1 MRKEL
6 QTAQRQIKNAF
17 GCDAI
22 KVSQNLLRNV
32 KLLTVGFGALGAMSV
47 KMSAE
52 IQQTRAALVTLTRS
66 ADTADKLLKEIKTFA
81 ATTPFEFKGLA
92 KASQQMIAFGFE
104 AKAVVPILNAVGD
117 AVSGLGGSQENM
129 DSIVRVLG
137 QIQTKGKVTAKEI
150 MQLSQQGIN
159 AWQYLADAANVSVA
173 EIQKTVSKGGMASS
187 QALTAIITGMSKQFK
202 GGMEAQSK
210 TLLGIWATVRENMT
224 GVMRQI
230 GEAITKG
237 FDLEKTFGRFSKW
250 LTAFTVEID
259 KSGFKQ
265 ALKTMVPDSVKLAL
279 IGIASTITA
288 RLIPALVLAWNKIL
302 LMNSGLLTLTVGMG
316 AATFGLT
323 FLITEFT
330 GYTNVIKTAIE
341 KTKDWFSTWKENR
354 KILKGIGTE
363 EIARRLEEQ
372 PGSIWG
378 WKEFK
383 ERDGKKAAKTK
394 TESPEKKAAR
404 EAKERD
410 EALKE
415 SLATLTSESA
425 AAEKSNAIA
434 LKAQQAQDA
443 FKNLAREAKNTSK
456 SIEHAW
462 LEMTG
467 SQKDILDS
475 WHKDQ
480 LEELEKSKD
489 ANQNYQRDKT
499 RLEETYQ
506 EKLRQLL
513 NAEAKERAETIK
525 GITDS
530 YKGMYDKL
538 SEMGLK
544 GSGKDIFNLKKVA
557 EDDIKAMSDYFAK
570 LTAEYTA
577 ATAAQKKNILD
588 GIKEAG
594 IEYKLTVS
602 DMLDFS
608 TEKAQYEAERF
619 KQLQNDKINY
629 YRQCKDIQA
638 EIDEAYNQ
646 LSLERLQKYFT
657 EEQALRLG
665 NMEAIKVEMD
675 TYVQAMQD
683 AYAPIEL
690 MFANM
695 RKTFIDGFGSAISD
709 VIMGVSSLADAFR
722 DLGKSMIKV
731 IVDYYAKQIAA
742 RLALSLLGKTTLS
755 AETKAS
761 VVAGKAVAKAW
772 SAAAANVSLASF
784 GSNSVPAMAGIA
796 AAHGLTKT
804 LSMPELAEGGLTTG
818 PTIAMI
824 GEGRYKEAVLPLS
837 DKTFDRLAD
846 GINKASGQR
855 GNTEI
860 NVYGDI
866 NSASDEDRIF
876 SELFKNTR
884 FALMGA

>member
-1 MRKEL
+1 
-6 QTAQRQIKNAF
+6 
-17 GCDAI
+17 
-22 KVSQNLLRNV
+22 
-32 KLLTVGFGALGAMSV
+32 
-47 KMSAE
+47 
-52 IQQTRAALVTLTRS
+52 
-66 ADTADKLLKEIKTFA
+66 
-81 ATTPFEFKGLA
+81 
-92 KASQQMIAFGFE
+92 
-104 AKAVVPILNAVGD
+104 
-117 AVSGLGGSQENM
+117 
-129 DSIVRVLG
+129 
-137 QIQTKGKVTAKEI
+137 
-150 MQLSQQGIN
+150 
-159 AWQYLADAANVSVA
+159 
-173 EIQKTVSKGGMASS
+173 
-187 QALTAIITGMSKQFK
+187 
-202 GGMEAQSK
+202 
-210 TLLGIWATVRENMT
+210 
-224 GVMRQI
+224 
-230 GEAITKG
+230 
-237 FDLEKTFGRFSKW
+237 
-250 LTAFTVEID
+250 
-259 KSGFKQ
+259 
-265 ALKTMVPDSVKLAL
+265 
-279 IGIASTITA
+279 
-288 RLIPALVLAWNKIL
+288 
-302 LMNSGLLTLTVGMG
+302 MNSGLLTLTLGMG

-323 FLITEFT
+323 FLITEIT

-363 EIARRLEEQ
+363 EIARRLKEQ

-383 ERDGKKAAKTK
+383 ERDEKKAAKTK
-394 TESPEKKAAR
+394 TESPEEKAAR

-415 SLATLTSESA
+415 SLAMLTSESA

-443 FKNLAREAKNTSK
+443 FKNLAREAENTSK

-513 NAEAKERAETIK
+513 NAEAKERAATIK
-525 GITDS
+525 EITDS
-530 YKGMYDKL
+530 YRGMYDKL
-538 SEMGLK
+538 NEMGLK
-544 GSGKDIFNLKKVA
+544 GSGKDIFNLEKA
-557 EDDIKAMSDYFAK
+557 AADDIKATSDYFAK

-588 GIKEAG
+588 GIKEAE
-594 IEYKLTVS
+594 IKYKLTAS

-695 RKTFIDGFGSAISD
+695 RKTFMDGFGSAISD

-761 VVAGKAVAKAW
+761 VAAGKAVAKAW

-866 NSASDEDRIF
+866 NSASDEGRIF